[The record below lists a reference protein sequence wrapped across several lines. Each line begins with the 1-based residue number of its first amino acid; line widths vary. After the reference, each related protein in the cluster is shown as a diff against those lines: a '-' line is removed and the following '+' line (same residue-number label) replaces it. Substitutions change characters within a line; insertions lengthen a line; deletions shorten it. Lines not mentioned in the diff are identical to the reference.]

1 MSLYY
6 FWCLTHLS
14 LIDCSSRGLQ
24 SRVGHAWIG
33 CMDWIGLDW
42 IGLDWIGLDWIGCMD
57 WMHGLDWIG
66 LDWWEDCYIPFFYSV
81 TIAAQFMLLLSHY
94 DSYTFSCPGF
104 TTIESQHLE

>member
-14 LIDCSSRGLQ
+14 LIDCSSRRLQ

-42 IGLDWIGLDWIGCMD
+42 IGGKTVI
-57 WMHGLDWIG
+57 
-66 LDWWEDCYIPFFYSV
+66 YRFF
-81 TIAAQFMLLLSHY
+81 IQ
-94 DSYTFSCPGF
+94 
-104 TTIESQHLE
+104 